1 MDFRSVDAFLFDLD
15 GTLVDTV
22 DDLAASIDRALV
34 TMDKPLVGAVNVRK
48 WIGNGLDRLLKR
60 ALTGTADGEPDPGEV
75 AQAHALFDHFY
86 AEHICEASQ
95 LYAGAEALLQLLEER
110 RLGTAIV
117 TNKPRVFTDPLIDR
131 IGIRRYINVVVAG
144 GDTEQLKPDPEP
156 IFQALAGLGV
166 EAGSAVMIGDSS
178 NDVDAAHNAGM
189 PCVGVSYGYNHGE
202 DIRDSGAE
210 LVVDSLSEL
219 FDLIPCH
226 PKG

>member
-60 ALTGTADGEPDPGEV
+60 ALTGTADGEP
-75 AQAHALFDHFY
+75 
-86 AEHICEASQ
+86 
-95 LYAGAEALLQLLEER
+95 
-110 RLGTAIV
+110 
-117 TNKPRVFTDPLIDR
+117 VFTDPLIDR